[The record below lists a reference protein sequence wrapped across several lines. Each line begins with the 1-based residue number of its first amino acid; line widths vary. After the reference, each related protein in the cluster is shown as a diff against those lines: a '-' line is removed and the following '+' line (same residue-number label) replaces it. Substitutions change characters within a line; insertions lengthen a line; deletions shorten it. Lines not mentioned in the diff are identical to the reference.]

1 MLVTLV
7 HQNTRENNLKGGVS
21 VASVSGAWWLE
32 HMVEELLRLMVDGQH
47 REQYRR
53 TGHTVSPGA
62 QPQGPASSN
71 YTPMSCLL
79 PSSSNA
85 VTFEFV

>member
-1 MLVTLV
+1 MRHVLVTLV

-47 REQYRR
+47 RR
-53 TGHTVSPGA
+53 TGHAVSPGA

-85 VTFEFV
+85 VTFGFV